1 MKRFLIALACLAL
14 LLAGCGKS
22 GDGIDAETALSEE
35 TEGQADERIYAVKDG
50 APAFTVLFGSADNS
64 ENADYVASMLK
75 TKTGVTFKVANSPT
89 KVSGGN
95 IIYVGLHDSVET
107 MYELYGDSIS
117 YDGYGAVYHDGDVYI
132 CGYNSTSV
140 SRAAKKF
147 ISCMVDKHVVKG
159 EDGKTAEA
167 YFTKEMF
174 FLSNPGYE
182 VKEPKLLGADASD
195 YVLVL
200 GSLPELAVKQ
210 VSEVGREMIGKRTGA
225 YVRAVQKSTADTRI
239 ELARGAD
246 MELFDYKISSS
257 GKTLKIEF
265 GGISALYSAFS
276 ELCALTANDT
286 SGGISVEK
294 SARDGILAN
303 TSLEAGADVR
313 VMSANVLGTKTGS
326 GYECPTEVRAAIMA
340 EYILAHS
347 PDSVGFQEF
356 YGDVASIIKSDLAKK
371 YRTVDFGGGMTAT
384 MYLKDKYTVVDKN
397 VISTRVEETAGDS
410 KAQNYTFTW
419 VLLEDA
425 EGERYIHANL
435 HLEYRSDALR
445 LEQCDMI
452 NAELDKVLAKYP
464 DAALVITGDYN
475 SKISGNSPIFDAIKG
490 KTESDA
496 GLSIECAELC
506 APEGK
511 RDDDRSSY
519 HSVCSHTDI
528 VTGTPSA
535 LDHIMVSTDTVDVK
549 LHKIIYDALICHA
562 SDHCPV
568 IIDFARKNV

>member
-1 MKRFLIALACLAL
+1 MNNEGNRGRMLQGIVDTVTQPLIA
-14 LLAGCGKS
+14 
-22 GDGIDAETALSEE
+22 
-35 TEGQADERIYAVKDG
+35 V
-50 APAFTVLFGSADNS
+50 
-64 ENADYVASMLK
+64 
-75 TKTGVTFKVANSPT
+75 
-89 KVSGGN
+89 
-95 IIYVGLHDSVET
+95 
-107 MYELYGDSIS
+107 SIS
-117 YDGYGAVYHDGDVYI
+117 
-132 CGYNSTSV
+132 
-140 SRAAKKF
+140 F
-147 ISCMVDKHVVKG
+147 
-159 EDGKTAEA
+159 
-167 YFTKEMF
+167 
-174 FLSNPGYE
+174 
-182 VKEPKLLGADASD
+182 LLGA
-195 YVLVL
+195 VVMLVIGKNPL
-200 GSLPELAVKQ
+200 LAYGEMIRGAFGKQVYLMNTLKRATPIIMGGLAVCMAWRSGYEAMGGEGQ
-210 VSEVGREMIGKRTGA
+210 MILGAVAAALVGYYLPVPGWL
-225 YVRAVQKSTADTRI
+225 RI
-239 ELARGAD
+239 PAAG
-246 MELFDYKISSS
+246 
-257 GKTLKIEF
+257 
-265 GGISALYSAFS
+265 ALYSAFS

-286 SGGISVEK
+286 SGGILVEK

-313 VMSANVLGTKTGS
+313 VMSSNVLGTRTGS
-326 GYECPTEVRAAIMA
+326 GYECPNEVRAAIMA
-340 EYILAHS
+340 EYILAYS

-371 YRTVDFGGGMTAT
+371 YQTVNFDGGMTAT
-384 MYLKDKYTVVDKN
+384 MYLKDKYTVVDKK

-475 SKISGNSPIFDAIKG
+475 SKISDGSPIFDAIKG

-519 HSVCSHTDI
+519 HSVCSHADI